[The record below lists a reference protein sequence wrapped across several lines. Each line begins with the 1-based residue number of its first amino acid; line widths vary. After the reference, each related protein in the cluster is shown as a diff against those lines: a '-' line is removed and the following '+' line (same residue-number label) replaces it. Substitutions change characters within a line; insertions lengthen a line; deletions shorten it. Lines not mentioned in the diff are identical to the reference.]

1 MSPLNFLIKKSQRYK
16 LKTKQTYS
24 VEFKEQALS
33 KVLQRGSRTV
43 GAVADELNVNVLT
56 LRNWMR
62 GTAAANRSSSSGHT
76 RRPEDWSLEER
87 LIALQ
92 ESHGLADEA
101 LNGWCRE
108 RGLFLHHLAQWR
120 ADFCAVGAAGS
131 RRESAQE
138 VRDLKQANVQL
149 RRELKRK
156 EQALAEAA
164 ALLVLQ
170 KKYRAL
176 LGDEAE

>member
-1 MSPLNFLIKKSQRYK
+1 MMTR
-16 LKTKQTYS
+16 
-24 VEFKEQALS
+24 A
-33 KVLQRGSRTV
+33 RSRS
-43 GAVADELNVNVLT
+43 ASEP
-56 LRNWMR
+56 
-62 GTAAANRSSSSGHT
+62 S
-76 RRPEDWSLEER
+76 
-87 LIALQ
+87 
-92 ESHGLADEA
+92 
-101 LNGWCRE
+101 
-108 RGLFLHHLAQWR
+108 GLFAHHLVQWR
-120 ADFCAVGAAGS
+120 ADFCAGGAAAS

-149 RRELKRK
+149 QRELKRK